1 MIATDFIFLSALGLV
16 FLAYFVK
23 GFSGF
28 GPALILVPTL
38 SLLYDPQT
46 AISVA
51 ALFDCIAGPLLL
63 YSVRNKIDWRFVIIV
78 FAGLSVGAFAGV
90 RLLTW
95 LSTGGLKQL
104 IGMAILLFVV
114 LLFFQNSESNNA
126 ASASRWITIAKYPL
140 SVLAGLSG
148 GLLGITGPP
157 LVIFMKFTYD
167 KEYFR
172 NQLIAIF
179 TLGAFWRLF
188 LYRTYHIHTAIPLT
202 GLIVLIL
209 ILLAAL
215 WLGNYFQSRADEKK
229 FNRTIALILLLP
241 AFNLLLSN

>member
-1 MIATDFIFLSALGLV
+1 MNFVFIFALILV

-38 SLLYDPQT
+38 SMLYDPQT

-63 YSVRNKIDWRFVIIV
+63 WSVRKKIDWKFISVVFIV
-78 FAGLSVGAFAGV
+78 LSFGAFIGV
-90 RLLTW
+90 RLMTY
-95 LSTGGLKQL
+95 LSIDVLKKL
-104 IGMAILLFVV
+104 IGAAILVFAV
-114 LLFFQNSESNNA
+114 LLFSQNHSTQKTTDEK
-126 ASASRWITIAKYPL
+126 RWARWAKYPF
-140 SVLAGLSG
+140 SFVAGLSG

-167 KEYFR
+167 KAYFR

-179 TLGAFWRLF
+179 TFGAFWRFF
-188 LYRTYHIHTAIPLT
+188 LYQTHDIQINISLI
-202 GLIVLIL
+202 GLLIM
-209 ILLAAL
+209 IAVLLAAL
-215 WLGNYFQSRADEKK
+215 WLGNYFQSRADETK
-229 FNRTIALILLLP
+229 FNRIIALILLLP
-241 AFNLLLSN
+241 ALNLLISN